1 MFLYDSVTSNI
12 DLTIDFYAALNRE
25 KLLSKY
31 IYFHR
36 LKYLSVKN
44 NFDFSGGFIRFG
56 EVKTIA
62 SLLKT
67 SHHNIRKLIKAF
79 VDLGWL
85 VKKKTGYVLIGW
97 REIAKKYG
105 IELKRLRF
113 FENDKKEL
121 IKTSAQKL
129 IRRNISQQIFNRHN
143 RLSKGRVKKMVGI
156 LSKEPEF
163 TMSVKTIREKLGYK
177 CDMTGTRVT
186 KMLQSEGLLKIKSM
200 GVEYVCHAKYFP
212 ALVDSNEEFAKKC
225 FIAGNGVYR
234 RLCNNLIPINKKNA
248 VETLLKNALT
258 LRKSMLLESDTK

>member
-1 MFLYDSVTSNI
+1 VTSNI

-85 VKKKTGYVLIGW
+85 MKKKTGYVLIGW

-105 IELKRLRF
+105 F
-113 FENDKKEL
+113 D
-121 IKTSAQKL
+121 
-129 IRRNISQQIFNRHN
+129 
-143 RLSKGRVKKMVGI
+143 RLSKIKFFDYKKTELMCMCANLLIVRSIDRQIYRNGGKL
-156 LSKEPEF
+156 LSKARLKKTAKILAKDEKY
-163 TMSVKTIREKLGYK
+163 TMSVRGISKRLGYS
-177 CDMTGTRVT
+177 CAMTGTRMQ
-186 KMLQSEGLLKIKSM
+186 KSLEKKGLLKVKRKRTKFLCGINEYHARIK
-200 GVEYVCHAKYFP
+200 VDETLERKCYV
-212 ALVDSNEEFAKKC
+212 VGRN
-225 FIAGNGVYR
+225 VYQ
-234 RLCNNLIPINKKNA
+234 RLCNNLIPIKKKEHVN
-248 VETLLKNALT
+248 EFLKNALMI
-258 LRKSMLLESDTK
+258 RKASAI